1 MDQSGRT
8 DPRTVRKYIR
18 RAERYKDHAGAAF
31 L

>member
-1 MDQSGRT
+1 MDQTRHT

-18 RAERYKDHAGAAF
+18 RAERYKDHAGAGF